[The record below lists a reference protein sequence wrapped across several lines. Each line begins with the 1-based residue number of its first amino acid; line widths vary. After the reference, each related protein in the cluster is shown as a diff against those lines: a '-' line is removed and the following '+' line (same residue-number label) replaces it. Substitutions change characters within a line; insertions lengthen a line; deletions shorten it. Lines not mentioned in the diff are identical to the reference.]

1 MTEREVEWGYCQDC
15 GAYIDEDTYYV
26 TASGDVFCRDC
37 GRAEDERQEELDAEG
52 GWDFNDYYTEVVD
65 IVEGEEY
72 GRYIGPGSE
81 NTTPDT
87 SEEQENTHD

>member
-1 MTEREVEWGYCQDC
+1 MNERPDKEYGWCQDC

-37 GRAEDERQEELDAEG
+37 GRAEDEAQEAADAEDG
-52 GWDFNDYYTEVVD
+52 FDFYSTAED

-72 GRYIGPGSE
+72 GRYIGPGAQNSA
-81 NTTPDT
+81 PDT
-87 SEEQENTHD
+87 ESPTHP